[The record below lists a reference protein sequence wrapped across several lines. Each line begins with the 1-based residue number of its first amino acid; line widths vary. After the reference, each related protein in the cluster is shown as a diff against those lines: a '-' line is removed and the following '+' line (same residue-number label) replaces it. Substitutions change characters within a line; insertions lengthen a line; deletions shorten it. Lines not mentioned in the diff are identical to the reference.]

1 MGQVKIN
8 DPGNIGTFKC
18 QGVKSEAKKTDGSLV
33 HETIDAYIDV
43 LSWRKG
49 TCWDLQRAVFGFR
62 NVRRWHRMLLGLERF
77 SVCMVRYRALFVH
90 LNFGTNLITYC
101 VHTPLETSLHYSKH
115 VCNMHGK

>member
-1 MGQVKIN
+1 MRR
-8 DPGNIGTFKC
+8 
-18 QGVKSEAKKTDGSLV
+18 KKTDGSLV

-115 VCNMHGK
+115 FCNMHGK